1 MGATFATK
9 IGSFLSPKGTGF
21 EEANQRQLTFY
32 IQYSQTLAVGPKWDS
47 SDDEGW
53 WGALYFELGL
63 QAPIYATHYYLSLS
77 LSCKLGYHLVYSHR
91 GSWLFCFCLKKGISL
106 PTDKRT
112 RGDEK
117 EKEPEGKRG
126 GARRKKMWL
135 WMTSFTLFFI
145 PHVFFPYSQ
154 PFGIFIQKKKK
165 KKKTPTA
172 FLVIIM
178 NSSFPR
184 DV

>member
-1 MGATFATK
+1 MQLLRQKLDPF
-9 IGSFLSPKGTGF
+9 FSPKGTGF

-77 LSCKLGYHLVYSHR
+77 LMQTWLPSSLLSS
-91 GSWLFCFCLKKGISL
+91 SWLFGFCLKKGISL

-154 PFGIFIQKKKK
+154 PFGIFIQKTKEE
-165 KKKTPTA
+165 
-172 FLVIIM
+172 
-178 NSSFPR
+178 NSHCLFGNYYEL
-184 DV
+184 

>member
-1 MGATFATK
+1 MQLLRQKLDPF
-9 IGSFLSPKGTGF
+9 FSPKGTGF

-63 QAPIYATHYYLSLS
+63 QGPIYATHYYLSLS

-126 GARRKKMWL
+126 GA
-135 WMTSFTLFFI
+135 S
-145 PHVFFPYSQ
+145 
-154 PFGIFIQKKKK
+154 KKKK
-165 KKKTPTA
+165 DVALDDFIYSIFYSSCFFSILPTFWHIYPKKKEEE
-172 FLVIIM
+172 
-178 NSSFPR
+178 NSHCLFGNYYEL
-184 DV
+184 